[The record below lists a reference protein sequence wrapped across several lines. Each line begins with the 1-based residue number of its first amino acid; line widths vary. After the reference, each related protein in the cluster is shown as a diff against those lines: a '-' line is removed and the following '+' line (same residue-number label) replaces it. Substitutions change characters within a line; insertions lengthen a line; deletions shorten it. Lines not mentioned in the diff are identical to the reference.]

1 MGSQSFWFF
10 PTRMRIIIAIT
21 FSLALVECRRH
32 LCDDMTRPVCPG
44 GAKAV
49 YNRPT
54 GKNTK
59 GSTYFPPPTC
69 PGQGP
74 FGAKPFCEDG
84 STPAFRFNG
93 CKYEE
98 LKCPNGQG
106 KPPHCPGG
114 GPRCDRP
121 FTVCQDG
128 SPCACPGGGKG
139 CAFVH
144 RRCANGDKCHRQCK
158 TGQPHC
164 PWFTKNRNPHNGTR
178 IHNAG
183 PRRPGN
189 KEGGH
194 NWQGDFPG
202 NRPYPDLVNQY
213 GPFGKLSGERKHFT
227 DRFASQNG
235 DLPITQVKI
244 FEGNYLGHKDV
255 IVGIQFEYDGVPGEV
270 RGKSTG
276 RMVSASVPPGETIE
290 KITIR
295 SFEEGL
301 PKPNNLIF
309 FLKFELSDGTTIE
322 TTPTSRGKM
331 HVIPQVRD
339 NVIPT
344 QDNDIPGG
352 TGLAFITGYEVIDTP
367 RGMLGQLRFFFHYP

>member
-54 GKNTK
+54 GRNTK

-158 TGQPHC
+158 TGQTHC

-178 IHNAG
+178 IHNASEAL
-183 PRRPGN
+183 RM
-189 KEGGH
+189 KKKLEA
-194 NWQGDFPG
+194 DAA
-202 NRPYPDLVNQY
+202 DL
-213 GPFGKLSGERKHFT
+213 S
-227 DRFASQNG
+227 
-235 DLPITQVKI
+235 
-244 FEGNYLGHKDV
+244 
-255 IVGIQFEYDGVPGEV
+255 
-270 RGKSTG
+270 
-276 RMVSASVPPGETIE
+276 
-290 KITIR
+290 
-295 SFEEGL
+295 
-301 PKPNNLIF
+301 
-309 FLKFELSDGTTIE
+309 
-322 TTPTSRGKM
+322 
-331 HVIPQVRD
+331 
-339 NVIPT
+339 
-344 QDNDIPGG
+344 
-352 TGLAFITGYEVIDTP
+352 LALEHAIA
-367 RGMLGQLRFFFHYP
+367 

>member
-1 MGSQSFWFF
+1 
-10 PTRMRIIIAIT
+10 
-21 FSLALVECRRH
+21 
-32 LCDDMTRPVCPG
+32 MTRPVCPG

-59 GSTYFPPPTC
+59 GSTYFPPPIC
-69 PGQGP
+69 PGSDGGP
-74 FGAKPFCEDG
+74 AFCEDG
-84 STPAFRFNG
+84 STPALRFNT

-106 KPPHCPGG
+106 MAPHCPGG
-114 GPRCDRP
+114 GPLCDRP
-121 FTVCQDG
+121 FRPCSDG
-128 SPCACPGGGKG
+128 SACSCPGPGTG

-144 RRCANGDKCHRQCK
+144 KRCANGDKCHRQCK

-164 PWFTKNRNPHNGTR
+164 PWFTKNRNKHDGIR
-178 IHNAG
+178 IFNTGDH
-183 PRRPGN
+183 RPGN

-202 NRPYPDLVNQY
+202 NRPYPDLVNFY
-213 GPFGKLSGERKHFT
+213 GPFGKLAGDREHFT

-235 DLPITQVKI
+235 DLPITQVDV
-244 FEGNYLGHKDV
+244 FQGSYLGHKDV
-255 IVGIQFEYDGVPGEV
+255 IVGIQIYYDGTPGELH
-270 RGKSTG
+270 GKSTG
-276 RMVSASVPPGETIE
+276 DSVSVSLGAGETIE

-295 SFEEGL
+295 SLEDGFKPL
-301 PKPNNLIF
+301 PNNFIF
-309 FLKFELSDGTTIE
+309 FLQFETSAGVIVSTK
-322 TTPTSRGKM
+322 PTGRGNM

-339 NVIPT
+339 NVIPR

-352 TGLAFITGYEVIDTP
+352 TGLAFITGYAVTDTP
-367 RGMLGQLRFFFHYP
+367 RPVIGQLRFFFHYP

>member
-10 PTRMRIIIAIT
+10 PTWVRIIIAIT

-54 GKNTK
+54 GRNTK

-194 NWQGDFPG
+194 HWGKDYPG
-202 NRPYPDLVNQY
+202 HQPTPA
-213 GPFGKLSGERKHFT
+213 PSPTSTTTSGTSLTTCNSEIVLQ
-227 DRFASQNG
+227 DGSY
-235 DLPITQVKI
+235 DC
-244 FEGNYLGHKDV
+244 DV
-255 IVGIQFEYDGVPGEV
+255 I
-270 RGKSTG
+270 KSDTALLCDCCNYQ
-276 RMVSASVPPGETIE
+276 SIHE
-290 KITIR
+290 KCTDIC
-295 SFEEGL
+295 
-301 PKPNNLIF
+301 NNDCHI
-309 FLKFELSDGTTIE
+309 
-322 TTPTSRGKM
+322 
-331 HVIPQVRD
+331 
-339 NVIPT
+339 N
-344 QDNDIPGG
+344 
-352 TGLAFITGYEVIDTP
+352 
-367 RGMLGQLRFFFHYP
+367 